1 MIFAVTVPVGELP
14 AMSLREEPSEGMMSE
29 STSTSFVTASGYRL
43 HLRHVAGG
51 KCGLPTLVFL
61 HEGLGTIE
69 MWGDIPE
76 AVCRGTGCPGL
87 IYERPGYGASSPRP
101 LPWPDDIF
109 EQESEI
115 VLPALLDQVG
125 IDRPVLIGH
134 SDGGTI
140 ALMCA
145 AACPERVRGVVT
157 LAAHVVLDELTL
169 TGLQA
174 LERSWR
180 EGDLRA
186 ELERFHGPAAD
197 LLFRGWSGL
206 WLDPAR
212 RDWSIVDRLPRIT
225 CPVLAIQ
232 GADDEYGLP
241 AQLDARGPL
250 SLGGPPTSLRAFRK
264 SLSPQAQYQ
273 DLEHHIALGC
283 PWMATASLPILSRAE
298 VSVAR

>member
-1 MIFAVTVPVGELP
+1 
-14 AMSLREEPSEGMMSE
+14 
-29 STSTSFVTASGYRL
+29 
-43 HLRHVAGG
+43 
-51 KCGLPTLVFL
+51 
-61 HEGLGTIE
+61 
-69 MWGDIPE
+69 
-76 AVCRGTGCPGL
+76 
-87 IYERPGYGASSPRP
+87 
-101 LPWPDDIF
+101 
-109 EQESEI
+109 
-115 VLPALLDQVG
+115 
-125 IDRPVLIGH
+125 
-134 SDGGTI
+134 
-140 ALMCA
+140 MCA

-241 AQLDARGPL
+241 AQLDAIVAGVAGPAE
-250 SLGGPPTSLRAFRK
+250 RAFLPNCAHDPHHQARADVLERVIRFVR
-264 SLSPQAQYQ
+264 SLN
-273 DLEHHIALGC
+273 L
-283 PWMATASLPILSRAE
+283 M
-298 VSVAR
+298 